1 MAHAE
6 RITFA
11 EYRSRFATE
20 ADCREYLFQIRFP
33 EGFVCPKCG
42 CTEYYPIRTRHI
54 CQCKNCRKQTSV
66 TAGTVMHRTHLPLTV
81 WFWAIYLCATDKRGI
96 SAVALSGQLC
106 ISYESAW
113 YLLKRIR
120 SAMGDRDQN
129 YQLSGLVEMDEAYL
143 GGPRHGGKRG
153 RGTEQPKM
161 AVAMSKTK
169 SGKPLYLHLQMIP
182 DVKTTTLQSFVDTH
196 LKPGATVECDGYQSY
211 HGLKNVECTATPRLS
226 GVFKWKTSFPEG
238 WSDVRT
244 FRIF

>member
-106 ISYESAW
+106 ISYERLVSAEADSFSHG
-113 YLLKRIR
+113 R
-120 SAMGDRDQN
+120 SRSK
-129 YQLSGLVEMDEAYL
+129 LSAFGF
-143 GGPRHGGKRG
+143 G
-153 RGTEQPKM
+153 RNG
-161 AVAMSKTK
+161 
-169 SGKPLYLHLQMIP
+169 
-182 DVKTTTLQSFVDTH
+182 
-196 LKPGATVECDGYQSY
+196 
-211 HGLKNVECTATPRLS
+211 
-226 GVFKWKTSFPEG
+226 
-238 WSDVRT
+238 
-244 FRIF
+244 